1 MGQAR
6 ALCYNLSFVYDDLR
20 IYTTSSSALLCSSR
34 RMDYKSSHSLAFVT
48 SQTHF
53 ANPLSSIP
61 PNESFFFFF
70 FFFFACTISAIILV
84 RFFQLRCIAFL
95 KQTLSYQMSSALNL
109 CLLESLKRKLEL
121 NSLK

>member
-20 IYTTSSSALLCSSR
+20 IYTTSSSAPLCSSR
-34 RMDYKSSHSLAFVT
+34 RMDYKSSHSLAFLT

-61 PNESFFFFF
+61 PNESY
-70 FFFFACTISAIILV
+70 IYILHV
-84 RFFQLRCIAFL
+84 PSQ
-95 KQTLSYQMSSALNL
+95 LSYWSGFS
-109 CLLESLKRKLEL
+109 
-121 NSLK
+121 NSGASHF

>member
-70 FFFFACTISAIILV
+70 FFFLHVPS
-84 RFFQLRCIAFL
+84 Q
-95 KQTLSYQMSSALNL
+95 LSYWSGFS
-109 CLLESLKRKLEL
+109 
-121 NSLK
+121 NSGASHF

>member
-34 RMDYKSSHSLAFVT
+34 RMDYKSSHSLAFLT

-53 ANPLSSIP
+53 ANSLSSIP
-61 PNESFFFFF
+61 LNES
-70 FFFFACTISAIILV
+70 CIYILHV
-84 RFFQLRCIAFL
+84 PSQ
-95 KQTLSYQMSSALNL
+95 LSYWSGFS
-109 CLLESLKRKLEL
+109 
-121 NSLK
+121 NSGASHF